1 MAELVTR
8 RILAVDDES
17 GILSTIT
24 RVLNR
29 ERYEIDAVLTPD
41 DALELARNHT
51 YDVFLCDMLMP
62 HVSGVDL
69 LGMVRSYAPA
79 LPVVIM
85 SGYACLETEE
95 KCLASGATVF
105 LGKPFTPQELLEAVK
120 RAMVKNVPGQIPEM
134 AGAEYDQH
142 IDIFKGRE
150 TVAR

>member
-1 MAELVTR
+1 MAELIKR

-29 ERYEIDAVLTPD
+29 ERYEIDAVSTPD
-41 DALELARNHT
+41 EALELARNRT

-69 LGMVRSYAPA
+69 LRMVRSYAPE

-120 RAMVKNVPGQIPEM
+120 RAMIQDVPGQVPGM
-134 AGAEYDQH
+134 AGTEYDQYT
-142 IDIFKGRE
+142 DIFKGRA
-150 TVAR
+150 TVVR